1 MTLTTP
7 TATIFLPYHAL
18 DEVHQR
24 GTRAAQ
30 PAAAA
35 VVPGTLYCV
44 TDEGGILER
53 SDGTVWETWGPA
65 LWSTGSVQ
73 LTYDW
78 STVITEPPTGS
89 QIRLDAV
96 HPYTAATKAWVRTGT
111 TGGIEVR
118 GILMVITPGSTF
130 YVQNKTNSAQY
141 ALLTT
146 TGDPVD
152 KTSYV
157 EFPVEWK
164 NNGTA
169 LLNNQNVQFIII
181 RREGA

>member
-1 MTLTTP
+1 MTTPTP

-24 GTRAAQ
+24 GTRAGQ
-30 PAAAA
+30 PDAAT
-35 VVPGTLYCV
+35 VVAGTLYCV
-44 TDEGGILER
+44 TDEGGTLER
-53 SDGTVWETWGPA
+53 SDGTVWEAWGPA
-65 LWSTGSVQ
+65 LWSTGSLMVS
-73 LTYDW
+73 YDF

-89 QIRLDAV
+89 QIRLNAV
-96 HPYTAATKAWVRTGT
+96 HPYTAATKAWIRTLSSNGLEIRGLLLVVT
-111 TGGIEVR
+111 TG
-118 GILMVITPGSTF
+118 STI

-146 TGDPVD
+146 TGDPID

-169 LLNNQNVQFIII
+169 LLNGQNVQLIII
-181 RREGA
+181 RREG